1 MRKYKILIV
10 ENDEDELFFMKE
22 SFNASGLF
30 DIIGDAK
37 NGNTLF
43 EWLSGKPAEVLPDI
57 ILSDLNMPGKNG
69 YDILSEIRENQHY
82 ARIPVVITSTS
93 NIKSVMEKCLQ
104 MGASDYLVKPESF
117 IDYADYAKDLHHRCS
132 IKIQNGS
139 VSG

>member
-30 DIIGDAK
+30 DIIGDVK

-43 EWLSGKPAEVLPDI
+43 EWLSDKSAQVMPDI

-69 YDILSEIRENQHY
+69 YDILSEIREKEDY

-93 NIKSVMEKCLQ
+93 SIKSVMEKCIR

-117 IDYADYAKDLHHRCS
+117 IDYSSYAEDLYNRCNL
-132 IKIQNGS
+132 KILG
-139 VSG
+139 

>member
-30 DIIGDAK
+30 EIIGDVK

-43 EWLSGKPAEVLPDI
+43 EWLSGKPAAVMPDI

-69 YDILSEIRENQHY
+69 YDILSEIREMEDY

-93 NIKSVMEKCLQ
+93 SIKSVMEKCLQ
-104 MGASDYLVKPESF
+104 LGASDYLVKPESF
-117 IDYADYAKDLHHRCS
+117 IDYSSYTKDLYNRCS
-132 IKIQNGS
+132 LKIQN
-139 VSG
+139 